1 MIFRLLM
8 LLLTLSLHAKLEDHF
23 KKALGKTDFCNMR
36 NIDYIYIINLDQRP
50 EKFAR
55 CAKQLYLWGIN
66 PYRFSAVNGWEL
78 SLETVNDIGVRL
90 EPWMTREK
98 WGTFYPIGGDR
109 QPNHEPV
116 WEAGK
121 TYFSHCMSLGAIGI
135 DLSHLSVLQDALDSG
150 YETIWVM
157 EDDIQVVRDPRI
169 LSTVIE
175 KLDAEVGKDNW
186 DILFTDKDIR
196 DVNGNYIP
204 VYFAG
209 RRPDYLNFTKENN
222 YSLKNPVG
230 EFIKI
235 GARSGAHSMII
246 RRSGIQKLLRFF
258 NAHQIFFP
266 YDMEYILPRGINL
279 YTVAHDIVS
288 NLPKALSDNG
298 GPNYKQDNK

>member
-1 MIFRLLM
+1 MKYLT
-8 LLLTLSLHAKLEDHF
+8 LLLTFCLSADVTDHL
-23 KKALGKTDFCNMR
+23 KPVQNKSAAYSMR
-36 NIDYIYIINLDQRP
+36 NIDFIYVINLDQRP
-50 EKFAR
+50 EKLR
-55 CAKQLYLWGIN
+55 STLDQLTPYGIY
-66 PYRFSAVNGWEL
+66 PCRFSAVNGWEL
-78 SLETVNDIGVRL
+78 TSDTLADVGLQPPFGLTERIMGTYYDEKLE
-90 EPWMTREK
+90 
-98 WGTFYPIGGDR
+98 
-109 QPNHEPV
+109 PNHEIIEDPDR
-116 WEAGK
+116 
-121 TYFSHCMSLGAIGI
+121 TYFCHCMSRGAIGI
-135 DLSHLSVLQDALDSG
+135 ALSHISILQDALDSG